1 MLNTNNCF
9 YFRYTTGFPVFI
21 FDLICLI
28 SSNPLEVKYF
38 LSLIS
43 STALHQELKSSDFTP
58 KTLYLLKNGTIFSNI
73 SKNFPTLR
81 IEIVGLLGIYFTPPH
96 SQ

>member
-1 MLNTNNCF
+1 MLNTNYCF
-9 YFRYTTGFPVFI
+9 YFRNTTGFPVFI

-28 SSNPLEVKYF
+28 SSNPLEVKCF

-73 SKNFPTLR
+73 SEATLI